1 MIYFLIVVLWLV
13 FGVMAVSFL
22 FLRRFR
28 NNRVLGIS
36 LSKNHS
42 QHPEVKKTIDSFS
55 KACYMV
61 MLLSVGCSL
70 LLLIPAIEKYAE
82 FFMLL
87 LVVLNLIAN
96 WLLFGNYQKR
106 LMNIKERNNWIYQQ
120 KKIVSVDLIVSRE
133 KGKSGVSP
141 VWVWLFLL
149 FSFAPTVVWIL
160 DSDIRQIYPIWLSFI
175 GPLCQLGTVFLY
187 YQMRNQR
194 YSIVNEK
201 TEINLAYA
209 QQEGRINTISA
220 TLSSLA
226 MLIFWLFFSFA
237 VLYCQNSFLIIAP
250 LILLVV
256 ALLIIASW
264 QQNRTRKL
272 EESFVGTLP
281 QDEKDV
287 QEEQGTWKW
296 GFYYDP
302 YDPRIFVPKRIAS
315 MGWTINI
322 GRPLGKLF
330 CFGVIALVFAII
342 IFVVYAGLRDYQITV
357 KGSEIIIDAAMYDMT
372 LEKEQVESVSIVN
385 RLPNGTRTNGYGGV
399 NRSFGH
405 FNLHE
410 YGDCVLYIY
419 NNVNQYIVVQ
429 LKGKEPSYVIV
440 NDKTIEKTESLYQ
453 TIKHWLSE

>member
-1 MIYFLIVVLWLV
+1 MIYMLIIILWLV
-13 FGVMAVSFL
+13 FGVMTISSL
-22 FLRRFR
+22 YYRRFS
-28 NNRVLGIS
+28 NNRVLGIT
-36 LSKNHS
+36 LSKAHS
-42 QHPEVKKTIDSFS
+42 QHPEIKKTINSFTKNS
-55 KACYMV
+55 YAIV
-61 MLLSVGCSL
+61 LVSVGCSL
-70 LLLIPAIEKYAE
+70 LLLSPALGSYAE
-82 FFMLL
+82 FFMIIF
-87 LVVLNLIAN
+87 VVLNLIAN
-96 WLLFGNYQKR
+96 WLLIGNYQKK
-106 LMNIKERNNWIYQQ
+106 LMRIKEKNNWIYQQ
-120 KKIVSVDLIVSRE
+120 KRIVTVDLAISRE
-133 KGKSGVSP
+133 KGKSSISS

-149 FSFAPTVVWIL
+149 LSFTPTAFWFL
-160 DSDIRQIYPIWLSFI
+160 NPDIRQFYPIGVSFI
-175 GPLCQLGTVFLY
+175 GPLCQFSTIYLY
-187 YQMRNQR
+187 YRMRNQH
-194 YSIVNEK
+194 SLITNEK
-201 TEINLAYA
+201 TEMNLAYA
-209 QQEGRINTISA
+209 QQEERINTISA

-272 EESFVGTLP
+272 EESFVGALP